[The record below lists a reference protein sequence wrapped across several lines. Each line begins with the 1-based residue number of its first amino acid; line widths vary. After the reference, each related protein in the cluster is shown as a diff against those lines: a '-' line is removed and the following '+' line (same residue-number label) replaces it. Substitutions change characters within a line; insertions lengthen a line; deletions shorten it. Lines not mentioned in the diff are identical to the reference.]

1 MEYINISENKM
12 KIILTK
18 RDMIE
23 YGLLGIG
30 DNYDTPKIRCSFKR
44 ILEKAE
50 IENKKSFLNEK
61 TLIQF
66 YEGKCGGELFVTK
79 LGVISQKTEAELKK
93 SVRVSLIENKTEIFS
108 FASENDLK
116 QLFSSFSYP
125 LTLYLLGGT
134 YYTVIDEGSGG
145 SIAGHISEFAERVPS
160 AALTY
165 IKEHGEKIENS
176 IFK

>member
-93 SVRVSLIENKTEIFS
+93 SVRVSLIENKTEIYS
-108 FASENDLK
+108 
-116 QLFSSFSYP
+116 
-125 LTLYLLGGT
+125 
-134 YYTVIDEGSGG
+134 
-145 SIAGHISEFAERVPS
+145 
-160 AALTY
+160 
-165 IKEHGEKIENS
+165 
-176 IFK
+176 